1 MMMLH
6 YQQQRRKKQ
15 QRCRNNNSDDATTRS
30 NTTASSIPV
39 LLPFLFYVLVV
50 AVAFVQQQQQQF
62 QPAVMFVEGGIIQ
75 GFKRDKLPMD
85 VTDVLQT
92 FDRAQR
98 FQRHLQQQAQ
108 EEMNGQGPQE
118 ASSSGNNDNN
128 GDEVVGVRVVVDD
141 HDHDHDHDSETHD
154 GSEEVIISE
163 LFDENSNTIEVAV
176 SEKETTM
183 TAANDTVVLAETED
197 DDAGVDVITNETEN
211 NTNNNAAAET
221 ASKPIPISGR
231 AEGKNNDAVDV
242 TGPRGGREDP
252 SPHIEPTEISF
263 MILMDEFAYSM
274 EGVTESADVRIGTK
288 FAFTGRIATKAEE
301 LGTATGSCTVTS
313 DIKQELSFCEIYH
326 KIDTDNF
333 GGFGI
338 VTAAGTADE
347 VGGRLL
353 VTGTGGTLSNA
364 NQHKGYELVQFDPA
378 GNPVLYVLLKL
389 F

>member
-6 YQQQRRKKQ
+6 YQQQRRRKQ

-30 NTTASSIPV
+30 NTTASIPV

-85 VTDVLQT
+85 VKDVLQT

-108 EEMNGQGPQE
+108 EEGNGQGPQE
-118 ASSSGNNDNN
+118 AKTSGNN
-128 GDEVVGVRVVVDD
+128 GDEVVGVRVVVD
-141 HDHDHDHDSETHD
+141 DHDHDHDSETHD

-163 LFDENSNTIEVAV
+163 LFDETSDTIEVAV
-176 SEKETTM
+176 SEKETTTTTM
-183 TAANDTVVLAETED
+183 TAANDTVVLAETEED
-197 DDAGVDVITNETEN
+197 EGVDVVTNETEN
-211 NTNNNAAAET
+211 NNNAAAET

>member
-6 YQQQRRKKQ
+6 YQQQRRRKQ

-30 NTTASSIPV
+30 NTTASIPV

-50 AVAFVQQQQQQF
+50 AVAFVQQQQHQQF

-85 VTDVLQT
+85 VKDVLQT

-108 EEMNGQGPQE
+108 EEVNGQGPEE
-118 ASSSGNNDNN
+118 ASTSGNN
-128 GDEVVGVRVVVDD
+128 GDEVVGVRVVVD
-141 HDHDHDHDSETHD
+141 DHDHDHDSETHD

-163 LFDENSNTIEVAV
+163 LFDETSNTIEVAV
-176 SEKETTM
+176 SEKETTTTTM
-183 TAANDTVVLAETED
+183 TAANDTVVLAETKE
-197 DDAGVDVITNETEN
+197 DAGVDVVTNETEN